1 MSKNLIMT
9 EDGYNALEERLKYLK
24 VHARKEVADK
34 ISIAREYG
42 DLSEN
47 FEYDA
52 AKNEQAVIEGEISQ
66 IEAYL
71 DNAEVV
77 YKKNINKKFAGVGC
91 KIKVLDLE
99 FNEELEYSLVGTIE
113 ANSEENK
120 ISNVSPLGEAVIGHK
135 VGDTFEVKLPNGV
148 STKYKLLAINIIK

>member
-1 MSKNLIMT
+1 MSKDLIMT
-9 EDGYNALEERLKYLK
+9 EDGYYKLEERLKYLK
-24 VHARKEVADK
+24 VHARKDIAEK

-71 DNAEVV
+71 NDAVVV
-77 YKKNINKKFAGVGC
+77 YKKDIDKRFAGVGC
-91 KIKVLDLE
+91 KIKLLDIE
-99 FNEELEYSLVGTIE
+99 FDEQLEYALVGTIE
-113 ANSEENK
+113 ANSELNR

-135 VGDTFEVKLPNGV
+135 AGDTFEVKLPNGV
-148 STKYKLLAINIIK
+148 STKYKLLGISLID